1 MISVFIFYEY
11 LLYTHPV
18 CIEYLPF
25 HIKILLLINKKI
37 EKEEEILDSLKM
49 SFTALKLSD
58 DSTRTVQH

>member
-18 CIEYLPF
+18 CIVYLPF

-58 DSTRTVQH
+58 DSTRTVKH